1 MNKMEFPGG
10 KDFAFT
16 IVDDTDNATVENVK
30 LVYDHLH
37 KYGLRTTK
45 TVWVYPP
52 QAGNPYIGECL
63 LDEDYLVFIRELQQ
77 RGFEI
82 ALHNVG
88 SGTFTRSEI
97 IRGMEIFEDKIGHFP
112 QVHINHA
119 SNPDNIYW
127 GHKRV
132 SFPLSLVYRAMKRQ
146 HFSGEKKD
154 SPFFWGDMHKK
165 YIKYTRNF
173 TFGDIN
179 TLRADP
185 WFPYADKKKSKYS
198 NFWFSSSDGADV
210 AKFVDLLSPK
220 NVDRLANE
228 QGVCIVYT
236 HFASG
241 FVKDGV
247 LDKGFASAIEYLAS
261 KNGWFVPASDILDH
275 LLEAKGRNYK
285 KLTVFRKAK
294 TELKWFAE
302 KLLRRKVQGFGE

>member
-1 MNKMEFPGG
+1 MKFPGG
-10 KDFAFT
+10 KKFAFT

-30 LVYDHLH
+30 PVYDHLH
-37 KYGLRTTK
+37 ECGLRTTK

-63 LDEDYLVFIRELQQ
+63 SDENYLAFIKELQK

-82 ALHNVG
+82 ALHSIG
-88 SGTFTRSEI
+88 SGAFTRSEI
-97 IRGMEIFEDKIGHFP
+97 ICGLEIFKDKIGYFP

-127 GHKRV
+127 GRKRV
-132 SFPLSLVYRAMKRQ
+132 SFPLSLVYGAIKRQ
-146 HFSGEKKD
+146 RFSGEKED
-154 SPFFWGDMHKK
+154 SPFFWGDIHKK

-179 TLRADP
+179 TLRSDL
-185 WFPYADKKKSKYS
+185 WFPYIDKNKSKYS
-198 NFWFSSSDGADV
+198 NFWFSSSDGADI
-210 AKFVDLLSPK
+210 AKFVTLLSRK

-241 FVKDGV
+241 FVRDGT
-247 LDKGFASAIEYLAS
+247 LDKGFAKAIEYLAS
-261 KNGWFVPASDILDH
+261 KNGWFVPVSAILDH
-275 LLEAKGRNYK
+275 LLEAKEHK
-285 KLTVFRKAK
+285 HKELTVLRKAK
-294 TELKWFAE
+294 TELKWVAE
-302 KLLRRKVQGFGE
+302 KLLQRKI